1 MAYSTSTT
9 LTITLASLGNGSA
22 RESNSIDNSSTLYK
36 DIQFQ
41 LTTKVGTVSGAPQV
55 VVWIAGSENG
65 TVWPETG
72 LTGADAAA
80 SLSSPTL
87 LGAPAIV
94 IPTPVSTTSYK
105 SQVFSA
111 ARMYGGAL
119 PRKLNVVVRNDSG
132 AALSATGGDHSLTW
146 TGIS

>member
-1 MAYSTSTT
+1 MAYSSSTT

-36 DIQFQ
+36 DIHFQ
-41 LTTKVGTVSGAPQV
+41 LTTKVGSVTGAPQV
-55 VVWIAGSENG
+55 VVWVAGSENG

-80 SLSSPTL
+80 SLSTPTL
-87 LGAPAIV
+87 LGPPAIV
-94 IPTPVSTTSYK
+94 IPTPTSTTSYK
-105 SQVFSA
+105 SQVFSV
-111 ARMYGGAL
+111 ARLFGGAV
-119 PRKLNVVVRNDSG
+119 PRKCNVVIRNDTG
-132 AALSATGGDHSLTW
+132 AALSATGGDHTLTW